1 VLKPHGAVY
10 GVTACVKNYMGV
22 VTTELNTNS
31 HSGVRSGL
39 MGAVMAE
46 IGPPDLNILDCIWI
60 CGDPSQGPAA
70 GAVES
75 SDQLVASTDPVA
87 ADIWATTNILIP
99 AFLANGYSPPWPN
112 PNPDPED
119 PGSMFRTYLD
129 RSMEKLLAR
138 GYSVTNEIDS
148 IDAYSESAGRR
159 RGNRRPSH
167 RMSNERPGH
176 IPELQQ

>member
-138 GYSVTNEIDS
+138 GYSVTNDIDS
-148 IDAYSESAGRR
+148 INLFSSTAALRRPGYRQPSR
-159 RGNRRPSH
+159 RGIGSRR
-167 RMSNERPGH
+167 
-176 IPELQQ
+176 